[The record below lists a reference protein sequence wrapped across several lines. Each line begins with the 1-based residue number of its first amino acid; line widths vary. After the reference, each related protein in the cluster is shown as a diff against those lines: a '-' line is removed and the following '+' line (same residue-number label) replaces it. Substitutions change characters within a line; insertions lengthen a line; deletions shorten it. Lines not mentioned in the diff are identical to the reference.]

1 MINILQKPPT
11 IHERE
16 AEQFSP
22 SNTLELETLK
32 GIEKNQIDN
41 KIFKISSHMK
51 KIIRRITKYTD
62 SRLLSHNFSFHRKKT
77 KRQDLIVFLSF
88 FCKERREVEKFV

>member
-1 MINILQKPPT
+1 
-11 IHERE
+11 
-16 AEQFSP
+16 
-22 SNTLELETLK
+22 
-32 GIEKNQIDN
+32 
-41 KIFKISSHMK
+41 MK
-51 KIIRRITKYTD
+51 KIIRRITKYTN